1 MADPYCAANRPLR
14 VENCWPMEI
23 EPKSEIS
30 MKPSVAQQVAEVAR
44 MGGQIWLAPGVL
56 GTLLGRKVEVAGY
69 AIGVGLQGGKAV
81 LAFVAPHQRFGE
93 RFERA
98 VISRA
103 PSRLRLGSPSTRP
116 LRGLDHLD
124 KRRQRGRG

>member
-1 MADPYCAANRPLR
+1 
-14 VENCWPMEI
+14 
-23 EPKSEIS
+23 
-30 MKPSVAQQVAEVAR
+30 

-81 LAFVAPHQRFGE
+81 LAFAAPHQRFGE

-98 VISRA
+98 VIRRT
-103 PSRLRLGSPSTRP
+103 PSRLRLGSPSTQP
-116 LRGLDHLD
+116 LRGFDHLD
-124 KRRQRGRG
+124 KRRQRGRGQLAAWVVQIDTRNPRGPRISHS

>member
-81 LAFVAPHQRFGE
+81 LAFAAPHQRVGE
-93 RFERA
+93 
-98 VISRA
+98 
-103 PSRLRLGSPSTRP
+103 
-116 LRGLDHLD
+116 
-124 KRRQRGRG
+124 